1 MDEKFNWVE
10 LTNPRAERE
19 FEFLVR
25 EVGAEKII
33 EARARLGSQ
42 KAYPLNLA
50 RVLKVNFPN
59 HLQYLPAAELREKIQ
74 ELRRFLLREG

>member
-1 MDEKFNWVE
+1 MDEQFNWVE

-25 EVGAEKII
+25 EVGEEKII
-33 EARARLGSQ
+33 EARALLGSR

-50 RVLKVNFPN
+50 RVLKVNLPN
-59 HLQYLPAAELREKIQ
+59 HLQYLSAAELCEKIQ